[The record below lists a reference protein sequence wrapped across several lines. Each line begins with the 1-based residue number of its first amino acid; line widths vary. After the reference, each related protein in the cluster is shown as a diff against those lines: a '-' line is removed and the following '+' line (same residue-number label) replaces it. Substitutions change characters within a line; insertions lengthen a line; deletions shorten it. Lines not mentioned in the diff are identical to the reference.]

1 LQLRYVRSL
10 SAEHALK
17 GLQGSA
23 GTAVTAFA
31 TEYRYQP
38 AQEAPKFT
46 VTAYCL
52 NSEEIDENLR
62 ELLEDFRK
70 PHLINR
76 SELTADEFKAAE
88 DRSEAAKTIFRTAF
102 GNFDD
107 FGIEK
112 VAYEEGGFENAFECL
127 KAWARQLK
135 WPSGTHNGKWEASAN
150 TELKCQRKTAP
161 LLNLGLWP
169 FVKRVVYVQHLYVD
183 MATDTDHPSQQNI
196 PKIACAQERPGV
208 GRLTR

>member
-1 LQLRYVRSL
+1 MHLRYVRNPST
-10 SAEHALK
+10 ENALK

-38 AQEAPKFT
+38 AQEAPRFT

-70 PHLINR
+70 PYLINR
-76 SELTADEFKAAE
+76 DELTAEEFRAAE
-88 DRSEAAKTIFRTAF
+88 DRSEAAKTIFQTAF
-102 GNFDD
+102 VHFDD
-107 FGIEK
+107 FSIEK
-112 VAYEEGGFENAFECL
+112 VKYEEGGFENAFECL
-127 KAWARQLK
+127 KTWARQLK
-135 WPSGTHNGKWEASAN
+135 WPDSTYNGKWEASAN
-150 TELKCQRKTAP
+150 TERECQRKTTP
-161 LLNLGLWP
+161 FLTLGLWP
-169 FVKRVVYVQHLYVD
+169 FVKRVMYVQHLYADV
-183 MATDTDHPSQQNI
+183 AAGTDHPSQQNI
-196 PKIACAQERPGV
+196 PKIVCAQERPRP